1 MAGKKHHVEFTATK
15 TVKEPTRVAFTTKTG
30 ESVHFVAKKPVQ
42 EKVDVSFVA
51 GTKK

>member
-15 TVKEPTRVAFTTKTG
+15 TVMEPTPVAFTTKIG
-30 ESVHFVAKKPVQ
+30 ESVHFTAKKPVQ
-42 EKVDVSFVA
+42 EKVDVSFMA